1 MFKGR
6 FYIAQK
12 FTDSNIIKSKLG
24 ALSNAVE
31 CFHKQ
36 NMSRM
41 FHVLLEDTIIRFI
54 PMVTSMDL

>member
-1 MFKGR
+1 MFKDR
-6 FYIAQK
+6 FLIAQK
-12 FTDSNIIKSKLG
+12 FTDSNIKSKLG

-36 NMSRM
+36 NVSRM

-54 PMVTSMDL
+54 PMVTPTDL